1 MAIRLTPDKIRSLD
15 DMEEIMAILVDFG
28 VPDDGLQDLDDYKN
42 RLLLHYQKIKHGN
55 IRDKIV
61 ETMRKAAR
69 EDKAKRRQLMSLI
82 NQMYDLING
91 AGLFESDVPEDKPI
105 KNLARLLKEEGTS
118 EDLAADIEKMK
129 ENLKEKNENC
139 KIIVAGETKAGKSSC
154 LNLLFQD
161 PILSEAS
168 TSCTSVITTVQNKGR
183 RYATVIRNNGK
194 KKDIDPLDRDILDK
208 ELFHKQD
215 RECHDIREVQI
226 SINSDLLNNTLIL
239 VDTPGIGENAFLE
252 DYLIN
257 YIKDNKIYGFIYII
271 KTDNAGGVQEDR
283 LLDLLSIILKHKEQ
297 GKENQK
303 FDPRS
308 ALFVCNRFDAI
319 HPSEREKVKAHV
331 LKQLGSIWP
340 DLLESQ
346 VIFFSKNIAKRDLDA
361 DPDYINSDL
370 QAFLEGLRD
379 LYISALE
386 KRIKAN
392 YKWIDN
398 LLRRSFHHVRTV
410 VRMLDLSEQ
419 NLQLKIKSIFER
431 LTIFHQKSDDIIRK
445 IEIDVEE
452 LSATICDELE
462 PYLRKPE
469 IKGRLVSTWTEDEI
483 PKGDEKDT
491 SWGVVKERVERAFYN
506 KLARILLE
514 WDEEYK
520 LIKSHKIDMT
530 QKVRE
535 GLNLLENEIDL
546 LEDEIR
552 GGSSLGNTLLEG
564 SVSAVSDLSVD
575 FKSYGLRL
583 DICMNR
589 SMRLPFAK
597 SHLERYKRN
606 PVKYAQH
613 RSKKIL
619 RGLLDANDGKPSGLL
634 PFVRWLLDQPY
645 KFLAHLKNTIPRIIS
660 ANQTQCDGYQKNQ
673 IKDRQY
679 QQEYEQLV
687 TSFEQI
693 RHSLQM
699 YGRGHIFVDD
709 FKHDEVRIQH
719 GTESNKSI
727 SSTFRVSDMFSG
739 TTTEREKQKSQSPQG
754 LWTVVKTC
762 VLSRGDSDKDI
773 TIRVYLPSSGVDN
786 TYHEVAKLRIMSN
799 PNLAEFLG
807 IHHTDAP
814 TPAFVYD
821 GSYWSLRRYVT
832 EFLKDEQEDRIRSS
846 LLILDKIASGLDY
859 LHNKK
864 MVHMELSQ
872 DTITLTPSGQVKLT
886 GACLP
891 RVATLPL
898 DKVHFKT
905 GDFVYLAP
913 EVLRLDKY
921 TFTADVYSF
930 GILSAEIMKPSFIGF
945 RRQKKFTLS
954 EFISCDDPSEVFDWP
969 SLSDLP
975 KNLTDF
981 MRRCMNVRSVLRPS
995 AQDLSSFF
1003 KKGKKEVSKSTSLD
1017 SAFPNDLSS
1026 SGTYGVPSNLARNNP
1041 SRQFSLDFQ
1050 RRT

>member
-1 MAIRLTPDKIRSLD
+1 MARRSIRLTPDLIRSLD
-15 DMEEIMAILVDFG
+15 DIEESMNIAKDFG
-28 VPDDGLQDLDDYKN
+28 VPDDGLVDLDDYKN

-55 IRDKIV
+55 IRNKII
-61 ETMRKAAR
+61 EAMQKATR
-69 EDKAKRRQLMSLI
+69 EDKAKRRQLTHLI
-82 NQMYDLING
+82 NQLYDLLNG
-91 AGLFESDVPEDKPI
+91 AGLFERDVPEDKPI
-105 KNLARLLKEEGTS
+105 KNLASLLKEEGTS
-118 EDLAADIEKMK
+118 EDLAADIEKRK
-129 ENLKEKNENC
+129 ENLKEKNGNC
-139 KIIVAGETKAGKSSC
+139 KILVAGETKAGKSSC

-161 PILSEAS
+161 SILTEAS
-168 TSCTSVITTVQNKGR
+168 ESCTSVITSVQNKGG
-183 RYATVIRNNGK
+183 RYATVIRNNAEEI
-194 KKDIDPLDRDILDK
+194 DINPLDKKRLDK
-208 ELFHKQD
+208 VLFHKED

-252 DYLIN
+252 EYLIN
-257 YIKDNKIYGFIYII
+257 YIKDSEISGFIYII

-283 LLDLLSIILKHKEQ
+283 LLDLLSIILKNKEQ
-297 GKENQK
+297 GNQQ

-319 HPSEREKVKAHV
+319 DPSDRTKVKEHV
-331 LKQLGSIWP
+331 MKQLGTIWP

-346 VIFFSKNIAKRDLDA
+346 VIFFSKKMAQRDLDV

-370 QAFLEGLRD
+370 QALLEGLRD
-379 LYISALE
+379 LYITALE

-410 VRMLDLSEQ
+410 VRMLDLSEH
-419 NLQLKIKSIFER
+419 NLQIKIKSIFER

-445 IEIDVEE
+445 LELDVEE
-452 LSATICDELE
+452 LSATICDELKQ
-462 PYLRKPE
+462 YLRKPE
-469 IKGRLVSTWTEDEI
+469 IKGRLVSTWTGDEI
-483 PKGDEKDT
+483 PKGDEKDAN
-491 SWGVVKERVERAFYN
+491 WGIVKARVEKAFYN
-506 KLARILLE
+506 KLAIILME

-520 LIKSHKIDMT
+520 LIKSYKTEMT
-530 QKVRE
+530 QKVKE

-552 GGSSLGNTLLEG
+552 GGSGLGGGLLEG
-564 SVSAVSDLSVD
+564 TNLAVGDLGVD

-583 DICMNR
+583 DILTNR
-589 SMRLPFAK
+589 SRRLSFAK
-597 SHLERYKRN
+597 SHLVRYVKN
-606 PVKYAQH
+606 PVRYAQH
-613 RSKKIL
+613 RSKK
-619 RGLLDANDGKPSGLL
+619 LLHQLIEANGDKQSGLL

-645 KFLAHLKNTIPRIIS
+645 KFLAHLKNTIPRFIS
-660 ANQTQCDGYQKNQ
+660 ANQTQCDGYQKHQ

-679 QQEYEQLV
+679 QQEYEQLA

-699 YGRGHIFVDD
+699 YGKGYIFVDD
-709 FKHDEVRIQH
+709 FKHDEVRIPH
-719 GTESNKSI
+719 GTDGNKMLT
-727 SSTFRVSDMFSG
+727 STFRVSDMFSG
-739 TTTEREKQKSQSPQG
+739 TTTERENLKSQSPQG
-754 LWTVVKTC
+754 LWTVVTTG

-799 PNLAEFLG
+799 PHLAEFLG

-832 EFLKDEQEDRIRSS
+832 ESLTDKQEERIRSS
-846 LLILDKIASGLDY
+846 LIILDKIASALDY

-864 MVHMELSQ
+864 MVHMELTQ
-872 DTITLTPSGQVKLT
+872 DTITLTPSGEVKLT

-898 DKVHFKT
+898 DKVHFRT

-913 EVLRLDKY
+913 EVLHLDKY
-921 TFTADVYSF
+921 TYPADVYSF
-930 GILSAEIMKPSFIGF
+930 GILSAEIMTPKFIGF
-945 RRQKKFTLS
+945 RKQKKLSMS
-954 EFISCDDPSEVFDWP
+954 EFISCHDPSEAFDWA
-969 SLSDLP
+969 SLSHLP

-981 MRRCMNVRSVLRPS
+981 IRRCMNLRSVLRPS

-1003 KKGKKEVSKSTSLD
+1003 KKGKKEFSKSTSLN

-1026 SGTYGVPSNLARNNP
+1026 SGTYGVPTYPGRCNA
-1041 SRQFSLDFQ
+1041 SRQLSMDFH
-1050 RRT
+1050 R